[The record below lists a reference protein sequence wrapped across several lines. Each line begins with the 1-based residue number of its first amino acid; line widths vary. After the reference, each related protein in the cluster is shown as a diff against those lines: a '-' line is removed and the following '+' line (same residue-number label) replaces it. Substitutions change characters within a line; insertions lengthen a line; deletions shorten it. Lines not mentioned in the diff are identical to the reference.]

1 MRDGGFSVPSGDM
14 TIGSSIFLIVL
25 GAVLAFG
32 LRTEIPFVDAQVV
45 GYVLMVAGAIGLV
58 LGPFLYLQRSRPR
71 GSSTTSVVQDPYGH
85 ETVRRTEN
93 RVDGPG
99 PAGPGT
105 PL

>member
-1 MRDGGFSVPSGDM
+1 M

-25 GAVLAFG
+25 GAILAFG
-32 LRTEIPFVDAQVV
+32 LQVEIPVIDAQVV
-45 GYVLMVAGAIGLV
+45 GYVLMVAGAIGLI
-58 LGPFLYLQRSRPR
+58 LGLFLYLQRSRPR
-71 GSSTTSVVQDPYGH
+71 GASSTSVVQDAHGN

-93 RVDGPG
+93 RIDGPG